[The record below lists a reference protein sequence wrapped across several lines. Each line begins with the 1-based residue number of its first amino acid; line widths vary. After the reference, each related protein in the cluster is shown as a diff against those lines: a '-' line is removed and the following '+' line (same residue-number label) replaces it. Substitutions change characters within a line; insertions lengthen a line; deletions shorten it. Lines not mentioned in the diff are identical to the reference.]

1 MNLPI
6 TVITPTP
13 KPVTYKPIY
22 ALTTLEQAFD
32 GWEDSSITVSL
43 FLNQGLEGRQHL
55 LSFEAEFDDMPYQVA
70 ENIDDDGDDTPCEK
84 HSIQYYTNDELHTI
98 DLPNGYI
105 ISKGLSVG
113 KKMVQIRTK
122 QHIIVITKGGR

>member
-6 TVITPTP
+6 SEFSSTPAKVEY
-13 KPVTYKPIY
+13 KPVY

-55 LSFEAEFDDMPYQVA
+55 LSFEAEFDEMPYQVA
-70 ENIDDDGDDTPCEK
+70 ENVDDDGEDAPSEK

-98 DLPNGYI
+98 DLPEGYI
-105 ISKGLSVG
+105 ISEGLSVG
-113 KKMVQIRTK
+113 HKMVQVRTN